1 MDDNPLLKKHLRHW
15 VYLGSFTFSL
25 HIALSAYINSSYI
38 SSLVG
43 EKWVGLFFIIA
54 SFLSI
59 ILFFNIPAV
68 LKKHSFQNV
77 ILWLTVIGFFLSG
90 SLFFITSPIFF
101 IIPVL
106 TFFYVAGHL
115 LKYVLDLY
123 LESLSDDADTG
134 GIRGAILTA
143 INFGWISSPLFIGL
157 ILGANNNYPL
167 AYLASSVAIIPFF
180 LIALLTFKPFTKA
193 ETENI
198 LPQNSLKQTF
208 KNIWQAKTSIEKDLH
223 HILAVDFVINF
234 FYVFA
239 FIYLPIYLNQHIGLP
254 WSSIGVIFT
263 IMLLP
268 FIFLQYPLGRLA
280 DKKLGE
286 KEIMTTGLLILAV
299 ATMAISFLDSQ
310 NIALWSIILLL
321 GRSGLAAAEIS
332 KESYL
337 FKHINS
343 NDRNI
348 LSLSRMMFPI
358 SYIIGPITATCLL
371 YFIDLKYIFIFVGL
385 VVLYGIRHSL
395 TIVDTK

>member
-1 MDDNPLLKKHLRHW
+1 MDDNPLLKKHLRRW
-15 VYLGSFTFSL
+15 VYLGSFAFSL
-25 HIALSAYINSSYI
+25 HIALSAYINSSYV
-38 SSLVG
+38 SKLVG
-43 EKWVGLFFIIA
+43 EQWVGLFFITA

-59 ILFFNIPAV
+59 ILFLNIPPL
-68 LKKHSFQNV
+68 LKKHSFQNI
-77 ILWLTVIGFFLSG
+77 ILWLAVISCLLAG
-90 SLFFITSPIFF
+90 SLFLITAQVLFIVSIL
-101 IIPVL
+101 II
-106 TFFYVAGHL
+106 FYVSGHL

-134 GIRGAILTA
+134 GIRGTILTA

-167 AYLASSVAIIPFF
+167 AYLASSVAVIPFF
-180 LIALLTFKPFTKA
+180 LIALLTFKPLTQTETK
-193 ETENI
+193 NI
-198 LPQNSLKQTF
+198 LPQSIKQTF
-208 KNIWQAKTSIEKDLH
+208 KGIWQAKTGSEKDLH
-223 HILAVDFVINF
+223 NVLAVDFVINF

-286 KEIMTTGLLILAV
+286 KEIMTTGLIVLAL
-299 ATMAISFLDSQ
+299 ATMAISLLDSQ
-310 NIALWSIILLL
+310 NIALWAIILLL
-321 GRSGLAAAEIS
+321 GRAGLAAAEIS

-337 FKHINS
+337 FKHITS

-358 SYIIGPITATCLL
+358 SYIIGPTIATGLL

-385 VVLYGIRHSL
+385 VILYGVRYSL

>member
-25 HIALSAYINSSYI
+25 HIALSAYINSSFI

-59 ILFFNIPAV
+59 ILFFHIPSV
-68 LKKHSFQNV
+68 LKKYSFQNV
-77 ILWLTVIGFFLSG
+77 ILWLAVISCLLAGSIFFV
-90 SLFFITSPIFF
+90 TSPVVF
-101 IIPVL
+101 ILVFL

-123 LESLSDDADTG
+123 LESLSDDANTG
-134 GIRGAILTA
+134 GIRGTILTA
-143 INFGWISSPLFIGL
+143 LNFGWISSPLFIGL
-157 ILGANNNYPL
+157 ILGADNNYSL

-180 LIALLTFKPFTKA
+180 LIALLTFKPFTKT
-193 ETENI
+193 ETEQI
-198 LPQNSLKQTF
+198 LPENDLRQTF
-208 KNIWQAKTSIEKDLH
+208 KNIWQAKTGLEKNLH
-223 HILAVDFVINF
+223 HVLAVDFVINF

-239 FIYLPIYLNQHIGLP
+239 FIYLPIYLHQHIGLP
-254 WSSIGVIFT
+254 WSSIGVVFT
-263 IMLLP
+263 VMLLP

-286 KEIMTTGLLILAV
+286 KEIMTTGLIILSV
-299 ATMAISFLDSQ
+299 ATIAISLLNSQ
-310 NIALWSIILLL
+310 NIALWAIILLL
-321 GRSGLAAAEIS
+321 GRTGLAAAEIS

-343 NDRNI
+343 NDRNV

-358 SYIIGPITATCLL
+358 SYIIGPIIATCLL

-395 TIVDTK
+395 TIIDTK